1 MKNKLIIAALC
12 GICAFLFSACKKET
26 KPMAEE
32 LTNIQ
37 LNTSSAVPSDA
48 IGIQSILWDGDANL
62 GTGVFKVLNV
72 DAPAELAAVSNAT
85 YGKIWRFT
93 KAVGSNRCEVHA
105 AKNFDAVEGD
115 DIYLGWRSQLAMSSA
130 SLTTNALFQW
140 KAYGANMTQNFPIVI
155 KTISGDFKLMHT
167 ASGGASTYIWNTP
180 VTLNN
185 WNTFVLRIKVSRTAT
200 IGFIEFWFNG
210 VKQTL
215 SNGTQRYY
223 GRTLDAEYCDPKWGV
238 YGASAELITNR
249 VHGLKIASTYA
260 EAAP

>member
-12 GICAFLFSACKKET
+12 GICAFLFSACKKGT
-26 KPMAEE
+26 NPMAEE

-37 LNTSSAVPSDA
+37 PNTSSTVPSDV

-72 DAPAELAAVSNAT
+72 DAPADLAAVNNAT

-93 KAVGSNRCEVHA
+93 KAIGSNRCEVHA

-115 DIYLGWRSQLAMSSA
+115 DIYLGWRSQLGMSSTN
-130 SLTTNALFQW
+130 LTTNALFQW

>member
-1 MKNKLIIAALC
+1 MKNKLIIAVVC
-12 GICAFLFSACKKET
+12 SICTFLFSACKKET
-26 KPMAEE
+26 SSTAEE
-32 LTNIQ
+32 LTN
-37 LNTSSAVPSDA
+37 NKPKTSGATSADA

-72 DAPAELAAVSNAT
+72 DAPSTLAAVTHST
-85 YGKIWRFT
+85 LGKIWKFT

-105 AKNFDAVEGD
+105 AKNFAAVEGD
-115 DIYLGWRSQLAMSSA
+115 DIYLGWRSQLMMSSTG
-130 SLTTNALFQW
+130 LTTNALFQW

-155 KTISGDFKLMHT
+155 KTVGGDFKLMHT
-167 ASGGASTYIWNTP
+167 ASGGANTFIWDSP

-200 IGFIEFWFNG
+200 VGFIEFWFNG
-210 VKQTL
+210 VKQNL

-223 GRTLDAEYCDPKWGV
+223 GRTLDADYCDPKWGV

-249 VHGLKIASTYA
+249 VHALKIASTYA